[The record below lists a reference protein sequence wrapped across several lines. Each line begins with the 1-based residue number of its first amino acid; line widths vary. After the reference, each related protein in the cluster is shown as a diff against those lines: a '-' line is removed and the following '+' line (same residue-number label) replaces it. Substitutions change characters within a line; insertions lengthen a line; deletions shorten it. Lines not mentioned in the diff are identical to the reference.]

1 MGTMLHAQ
9 VVEWH
14 RPNKIIN
21 KDYMK
26 YIDSIVYVPAQDW
39 SIKLQVDSFYTD
51 TEEKVH
57 VVASATIGPDAHLA
71 LAAIGNNLTREH
83 FANDSVETIRLEAG
97 TTQVID
103 FVVPN
108 PQERCK
114 IYAVT
119 KNNYNTWGNIGDYYM
134 QSVEVDYPYYMVNKG
149 WSPWYSSKEEW
160 IAAGNNAAAWPLGD
174 AQKTTCT
181 YTYSLYWAGD
191 DPGLPIYY
199 RKNLLDSSIAQF
211 KIDNWGSGVPLIIDY
226 NTVTHNCQVASQY
239 CADNANY
246 GAVTVSDISYWLG
259 DDLYA
264 SYPCTYNPE
273 TGLFVLNVSY
283 WVSAG
288 SFGYGPETCQVAGFY
303 IPDYSVDA
311 EYLGIF
317 TDKEQKAFAQIAL
330 NSLGVDAE
338 KAVALVVSASDDA
351 TAVADALAEGEVTGT
366 DLVIGNN
373 NITIEE
379 GMTGELQV
387 VVASVAEGKAMDV
400 KSFKFEYYEGG
411 ANPWKSLGMGLWT
424 DGIVPSMYNIV
435 AETYAVEILESNKT
449 PGLYRVVKPYGEAWP
464 YASTNQG
471 TPADY
476 LEIDATDAE
485 GVLVMPQMLGVN
497 VEGGDTEL
505 GFASM
510 GAYYYNAG
518 QATLEQLK
526 EMGYLGKVSEG
537 VIKLP
542 TFANGEEGTNS
553 YMEYQGVVY
562 YGSKAYYGCE
572 GFKVVLPEAVA
583 SQENAPAKIAASK
596 FARSIKRIDRTPI
609 DKKAK
614 RINPFFRL
622 VNFKK

>member
-51 TEEKVH
+51 KEEKIH
-57 VVASATIGPDAHLA
+57 VVASATIGPNAHLA

-83 FANDSVETIRLEAG
+83 LVNDSVETIRLEAG
-97 TTQVID
+97 TTQIID
-103 FVVPN
+103 LVVPN
-108 PQERCK
+108 PQERCN

-119 KNNYNTWGNIGDYYM
+119 KNNYNTWGDIWDYYM
-134 QSVEVDYPYYMVNKG
+134 QSVEVDYQYYMENKG
-149 WSPWYSSKEEW
+149 WSPWFSSKAEW
-160 IAAGNNAAAWPLGD
+160 VAAGYDAAAWPLGD

-226 NTVTHNCQVASQY
+226 NTFTHNCQVASQY
-239 CADNANY
+239 CTNNSNY
-246 GAVTVSDISYWLG
+246 GAVTISDISYWQG
-259 DDLYA
+259 TDYYA
-264 SYPCTYNPE
+264 SFPCTYNPE
-273 TGLFVLNVSY
+273 TGLFVLNVAY
-283 WVSAG
+283 WVAEG

-303 IPDYSVDA
+303 IPDYSIEAQYIGVLTN
-311 EYLGIF
+311 E
-317 TDKEQKAFAQIAL
+317 KQQAFAQIAL

-338 KAVALVVSASDDA
+338 KAVAMVVSASDDA

-366 DLVIGNN
+366 DLVIGYN
-373 NITIEE
+373 NIAIEE

-387 VVASVAEGKAMDV
+387 VVVSVSEGAAMDI

-411 ANPWKSLGMGLWT
+411 TNPWKSLGMGLYT
-424 DGIVPSMYNIV
+424 DGIIPSMYNLSS
-435 AETYAVEILESNKT
+435 ETYEVEILESNET
-449 PGLYRVVKPYGEAWP
+449 PGLYRVVKPYGDAWP
-464 YASTNQG
+464 YASANQG